1 MAGTNWPLIVLIVGG
16 IGIGGYFLYNR
27 SQKEKMLLLV
37 NQSKAQTWAEGGGT
51 LGGEIHNAIVGGGSA
66 PPDPTVN
73 PFPAAKRVRALLAA
87 RRVARAGRKR
97 FPKIKKARSV

>member
-37 NQSKAQTWAEGGGT
+37 NQSKERTWAEGGGL
-51 LGGEIHNAIVGGGSA
+51 LGGEIHNAIVGGNGA
-66 PPDPTVN
+66 PADPTKN
-73 PFPAAKRVRALLAA
+73 PAAKRVRALIAA
-87 RRVARAGRKR
+87 RRVARAGRQR